1 MRRIDN
7 LDELVRRLDPI
18 IVRRIAEAA
27 AGSVVAGSSGGG
39 VALATFDDIS
49 GNLEWDRLDFT
60 GSQLSDIASRDHG
73 DLNGV
78 TANQHHN
85 QSHVLATANALGADH
100 MVSGLTAGQV
110 LQATGA
116 SAAKFASLSHGKL
129 TDVTSDQHH
138 PRLHNITSVNDHS
151 VVAAQYGVVGA
162 TATDTLGIIASSNN
176 PGGNVRLLRSTSGGA
191 LTLESFTSNG
201 DIYGSN
207 TAFRAI
213 HHTHGGVDH
222 VHMVINPGVSWSL
235 DEQFG
240 LDIDDNLLVR
250 GWIVGKHALQIPDA
264 TMIVHFDG
272 YEPFETNFLGDAT
285 GSKGQP
291 PTYGGAPLFVAGKF
305 DKCIQVSEAGQNL
318 VTNPSFETGTTGWS
332 TFNDAGGNLAAS
344 QDGTA
349 SVYGLN
355 SAKLTATVINNSQ
368 FYSTFGT
375 ATSGQP
381 YTASV
386 WLKASVPM
394 SVRLRL
400 RQHSS
405 PFTTWLVSTFS
416 VTTEWQRYQITTTA
430 PATVGGRISI
440 EPVSAG
446 SVWVDA
452 AQVEELSYATHYMD
466 GSLGP
471 NCSWDGTANASST
484 TRTKTTLRYAAN
496 EAFSPVQGSVGMW
509 FRVPYTAPNSDLRAN
524 CRLFEYGHYTSPVSA
539 TWIAMATDDDH
550 SHLNFYYY
558 NGSTGVNAAYSLFG
572 ANCCDYEWH
581 HAMITWGG
589 GYVTAYIDGAQVN
602 QAAITVTETP
612 SDQTYI
618 GVGNNHLA
626 TENFPSVDIDD
637 FIVVSRTLSADE
649 VRAIYE
655 SNAPVFAESSSWHFR
670 AGQNLLW
677 ADAEGLWMFNTDG
690 EAVLG
695 AYGGDGAGGTK
706 TWGGRT
712 LETSDVLIGDEGR
725 GGFLHWDDSA
735 ASLLVSGAI
744 EISEASGFSGSGYL
758 QIGSGTKD
766 STLDGWNFAAGEI
779 VGQLNGVDQVVL
791 SAADG
796 TVRAGDTVLRATGI
810 DLEADNGPLVISSRA
825 INWWPDVDNPSG
837 NPVASVFNWVGGT
850 RYSAVMEAR
859 GNVSIP
865 DAAAVLQ
872 ATRNAGD
879 GGYFLVGA
887 DDESLYL
894 DTNASFLL
902 TASAPTLGSSW
913 AHRSGDNLSA
923 RIFANMVNI
932 VGIIDGSGTP
942 STTLCT
948 VATAYR
954 PSKRRLASAIRVR
967 SGASTAVRVDIAT
980 DGTITA
986 PDWTPQSGD
995 AVLFEL
1001 TYFL

>member
-1 MRRIDN
+1 MSNPKSDYLRLRPYVVDEITRQGRVVRGGGSTGSGEPGPLTTHDLDGPLHTGN
-7 LDELVRRLDPI
+7 LSWSRV
-18 IVRRIAEAA
+18 AK
-27 AGSVVAGSSGGG
+27 AGSSISDLTNHSH
-39 VALATFDDIS
+39 AL
-49 GNLEWDRLDFT
+49 
-60 GSQLSDIASRDHG
+60 LS
-73 DLNGV
+73 GV
-78 TANQHHN
+78 TP
-85 QSHVLATANALGADH
+85 
-100 MVSGLTAGQV
+100 
-110 LQATGA
+110 
-116 SAAKFASLSHGKL
+116 
-129 TDVTSDQHH
+129 DQHH
-138 PRLHNITSVNDHS
+138 PRRHNITSADDHTIT
-151 VVAAQYGVVGA
+151 AAQYAVVGA
-162 TATDTLGIIASSNN
+162 TATNTLGVIQSSSN
-176 PGGNVRLLRSTSGGA
+176 PGANVRLLRSTSGGA

-201 DIYGSN
+201 DIYGAN
-207 TAFRAI
+207 TALRAI

-264 TMIVHFDG
+264 TMIAHFDG
-272 YEPFETNFLGDAT
+272 YEPFETNFLGEAT
-285 GSKGQP
+285 GSKGQVP
-291 PTYGGAPLFVAGKF
+291 IYSTTTPLFVAGKF

-332 TFNDAGGNLAAS
+332 TFNDAGGDLAAS
-344 QDGTA
+344 QDGAA

-355 SAKLTATVINNSQ
+355 SAKLTAATINNSQ
-368 FYSTFGT
+368 FYATFGT

-394 SVRLRL
+394 NVTLRM
-400 RQHSS
+400 RQHTS
-405 PFTTWLVSTFS
+405 PYTNWGTTTCA
-416 VTTEWQRYQITTTA
+416 VTTEWQRFQLTVTA
-430 PATVGGRISI
+430 PSTVGGRVSI
-440 EPVSAG
+440 EPAATG
-446 SVWVDA
+446 AVWVDA
-452 AQVEELSYATHYMD
+452 VQVENLSYATHYMD

-471 NCSWDGTANASST
+471 NCAWDGTANASST
-484 TRTKTTLRYAAN
+484 TRVKTTLRYAAN
-496 EAFSPVQGSVGMW
+496 EAFNPVQGSVGMW
-509 FRVPYTAPNSDLRAN
+509 FRIPYTAPNSDLRAN

-539 TWIAMATDDDH
+539 TWIAIVTDDDH

-558 NGSTGVNAAYSLFG
+558 NGSTAVNAAYNAFG
-572 ANCCDYEWH
+572 TNCCDYEWH

-589 GYVTAYIDGAQVN
+589 GYVTAYIDGAQAN

-612 SDQTYI
+612 SDQNNI
-618 GVGNNHLA
+618 GVGSNRLA

-677 ADAEGLWMFNTDG
+677 ADAEGLWMFNADG

-695 AYGGDGAGGTK
+695 AYGGDGEGGTK

-735 ASLLVSGAI
+735 ATLLVSGQI
-744 EISEASGFSGSGYL
+744 EVQAGSSGIAAFNDAGALATADDLDGVPDGSTYGRINKTIIGGGY
-758 QIGSGTKD
+758 IVVGSGTKD
-766 STLDGWNFAAGEI
+766 STLDGWHIGNTEI
-779 VGQLNGVDQVVL
+779 VGQENGVDQVVL

-796 TVRAGDTVLRATGI
+796 SIHAGANNVLLNEDGVNLQQDLATAPI
-810 DLEADNGPLVISSRA
+810 QATSISWWEAIGSLT
-825 INWWPDVDNPSG
+825 G
-837 NPVASVFNWVGGT
+837 NPTQTISGFYTTDFRNRLVLGARAPSDARLAET
-850 RYSAVMEAR
+850 R
-859 GNVSIP
+859 
-865 DAAAVLQ
+865 LT
-872 ATRNAGD
+872 ATRNNG
-879 GGYFLVGA
+879 
-887 DDESLYL
+887 
-894 DTNASFLL
+894 TSFLFQLDSDGYITTDADFTL
-902 TASAPTLGSSW
+902 TAAAPTLGTNW

-942 STTLCT
+942 STTLAT
-948 VATAYR
+948 VAAAYR
-954 PSKRRLASAIRVR
+954 PSKRRLTNAIRVR
-967 SGASTAVRVDIAT
+967 SGASTAQRIDVNT

-986 PDWTPQSGD
+986 PDWTPASGD
-995 AVLFEL
+995 AILFEI